1 MMLTEETLVEKFTT
15 VVKERRPELNTLL
28 KYCHVELVNSYWGK
42 PEKLLQYFV
51 IYAPHQLLA
60 SVSAYK
66 ETFRSVAEDLGIANA
81 ICMNAT
87 RIIRDR
93 CSKLKQKDPILWLE
107 LQLLVSQHL
116 EQ

>member
-1 MMLTEETLVEKFTT
+1 MLTEEALVQKFTT
-15 VVKERRPELNTLL
+15 VVNDRCPELNTLL

-42 PEKLLQYFV
+42 PEQLLQYFV

-60 SVSAYK
+60 SISAYK

-81 ICMNAT
+81 ICMDAT

-93 CSKLKQKDPILWLE
+93 CSTLKQKDPILWLE
-107 LQLLVSQHL
+107 LQLLVSQYL
-116 EQ
+116 EL